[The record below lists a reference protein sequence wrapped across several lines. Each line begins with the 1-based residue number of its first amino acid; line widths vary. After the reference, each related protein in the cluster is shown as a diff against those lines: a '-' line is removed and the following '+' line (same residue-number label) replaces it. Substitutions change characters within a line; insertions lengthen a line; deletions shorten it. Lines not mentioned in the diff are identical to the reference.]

1 MKIYLCGLISLL
13 ILINSCAA
21 KKITSAS
28 ATTTNSVSV
37 LAEELF
43 DVSRHRQIPV
53 AFYYCNAEERQ
64 VNPQKLVIL
73 SHGYGQNRG
82 GDNLAYS
89 YLCKFLA
96 EQDYYVVS
104 IQHELPTDD
113 LLAMDGN
120 LLETRMP
127 NWRRGMENIHFVLT
141 ELKTTNKKLDFDQ
154 VSLIGHSNGGDMS
167 VLFAHQYPEMIHK
180 VISLDN
186 RRMPLPR
193 VSSPRIYTIRSND
206 FPADDGVLPSDH
218 EANQFAIKIQFT
230 NINHSNMDD
239 DANAEER
246 KVILDLVHQYLND

>member
-13 ILINSCAA
+13 MLLNSCATKRNA
-21 KKITSAS
+21 LTS

-43 DVSRHRQIPV
+43 DVSRHRHIPV
-53 AFYYCNAEERQ
+53 AYYTNSKKTRSSA
-64 VNPQKLVIL
+64 QKIVII
-73 SHGYGQNRG
+73 SHGYGMNRG
-82 GDNLAYS
+82 GDYLLYS
-89 YLCKFLA
+89 YLANSLA
-96 EQDYYVVS
+96 EDGYYVVS

-113 LLAMDGN
+113 LIATEGN
-120 LLETRMP
+120 IMENRMP
-127 NWRRGMENIHFVLT
+127 HWRRGMENIHFVLT
-141 ELKTTNKKLDFDQ
+141 ELKKTNKKLDFDH
-154 VSLIGHSNGGDMS
+154 VTLIGHSNGGDMS
-167 VLFAHQYPEMIHK
+167 VLFAHQHPEMIQK

-193 VSSPRIYTIRSND
+193 VASPRIYTIRSND
-206 FPADDGVLPSDH
+206 YPADAGVLPSDH
-218 EANQFAIKIQFT
+218 EATQFAIKIQFT